1 MRREGSMVAR
11 TGSLAVLGCVAL
23 VLLASVPASAQI
35 EDAIS
40 AYTGDNAEGY
50 LEPLAQAIGANL
62 NSGLFHSARIP
73 EGGLHVSLELGLMA
87 VLFSDDDATFMATTE
102 MGFSPETTVEAPTV
116 VGSGNVVIVDGDGG
130 TAFAFPGGFDLA
142 SFALAAPQIRI
153 GSYKGTEA
161 LIRYMVFDT
170 GDVEIGD
177 VDLQGYG
184 LRHSISQYFPGLPVD
199 IAAGIMYQRFKLG
212 GDLIDATSFSFGA
225 QASMRIPLLFA
236 AIEPYAG
243 LSLDTFQM
251 DVAYE
256 DGDANSMLLE
266 FDSSSTAHLTLGLH
280 ARVTVV
286 SLYGEY
292 NVASQSGFAFGMAF
306 GF

>member
-1 MRREGSMVAR
+1 MVAR
-11 TGSLAVLGCVAL
+11 TRSLAALGCVVL
-23 VLLASVPASAQI
+23 VLIASIPASAQI

-40 AYTGDNAEGY
+40 AYTGANAEGY

-62 NSGLFHSARIP
+62 NNALFHSAHVP

-87 VLFSDDDATFMATTE
+87 VLFSDDDGTFSATTE
-102 MGFSPETTVEAPTV
+102 MGFSPETTVDNASTV
-116 VGSGNVVIVDGDGG
+116 VGPTGAIIVDGDGG

-142 SFALAAPQIRI
+142 SFALAAPQLRI
-153 GSYKGTEA
+153 GSFKGTEA
-161 LIRYMVFDT
+161 LIRYMAFDT

-212 GDLIDATSFSFGA
+212 DDLIDATAFSFGA
-225 QASMRIPLLFA
+225 QASMKLPLVFA
-236 AIEPYAG
+236 TIEPYAG
-243 LSLDTFQM
+243 LSMDTFKM
-251 DVAYE
+251 DVEYDDE
-256 DGDANSMLLE
+256 DGDPVSVK
-266 FDSSSTAHLTLGLH
+266 FDSRSTAHLTLGLH
-280 ARVTVV
+280 AQVTVV

-292 NVASQSGFAFGMAF
+292 NIAEQSGFAFGMGF

>member
-1 MRREGSMVAR
+1 MVAR
-11 TGSLAVLGCVAL
+11 TRSLAALGCVVL
-23 VLLASVPASAQI
+23 VLIASIPASAQI

-40 AYTGDNAEGY
+40 AYTGANAEGY

-62 NSGLFHSARIP
+62 NSALFHSAHVP

-87 VLFSDDDATFMATTE
+87 VLFSDDDETFMATTE

-116 VGSGNVVIVDGDGG
+116 VGPGGAIIVPGDGG
-130 TAFAFPGGFDLA
+130 TAFPFPGGFNLA
-142 SFALAAPQIRI
+142 SLALAAPQLRI
-153 GSYKGTEA
+153 GSFKGTEA
-161 LIRYMVFDT
+161 LIRYMAFDT

-184 LRHSISQYFPGLPVD
+184 LRHSISQYLPGLPVD

-212 GDLIDATSFSFGA
+212 DDLIDATAFSFGA
-225 QASMRIPLLFA
+225 QASMKLPLVFA
-236 AIEPYAG
+236 TIEPYAG
-243 LSLDTFQM
+243 LSMDTFQM
-251 DVAYE
+251 DVAYDDE
-256 DGDANSMLLE
+256 DNDPVSVE
-266 FDSSSTAHLTLGLH
+266 FDSRSTAHLTLGLH
-280 ARVTVV
+280 AQVTVV

-292 NVASQSGFAFGMAF
+292 NIAEQSGFAFGMGF

>member
-1 MRREGSMVAR
+1 MVAR
-11 TGSLAVLGCVAL
+11 TRSLAALGCVVL
-23 VLLASVPASAQI
+23 VLIASIPASAQI

-40 AYTGDNAEGY
+40 AYTGANAEGY

-62 NSGLFHSARIP
+62 NSALFHSAHVP

-87 VLFSDDDATFMATTE
+87 VLFSDDDETFMATTE

-116 VGSGNVVIVDGDGG
+116 VGPGGAIIVPGDGG
-130 TAFAFPGGFDLA
+130 TAFPFPGGFNLA
-142 SFALAAPQIRI
+142 SLALAAPQLRI
-153 GSYKGTEA
+153 GSFKGTEA
-161 LIRYMVFDT
+161 LIRYMAFDT

-212 GDLIDATSFSFGA
+212 DDLIDATAFSFGA
-225 QASMRIPLLFA
+225 QASMKLPLVFA
-236 AIEPYAG
+236 TIEPYAG
-243 LSLDTFQM
+243 LSMDTFQM
-251 DVAYE
+251 DVAYDDE
-256 DGDANSMLLE
+256 DNDPVSVE
-266 FDSSSTAHLTLGLH
+266 FDSRSTAHLTLGLH
-280 ARVTVV
+280 AQVTVV

-292 NVASQSGFAFGMAF
+292 NIAEQSGFAFGIGF